1 MHFAV
6 RLGMR
11 DAFRTA
17 AGTDGVTSF
26 RRVTFWLAMKLP
38 KKFNIFNL
46 TKIFFVIGAF
56 CLLFL
61 PVDVSAKNLAEYH
74 AGVKSVEDSIQ
85 KLSASI
91 DDGIHE
97 GGAENIKF
105 EREIVADIRK
115 KIPVTEKIEWEGNSI
130 ETNNQW
136 LEAKLKAFEGESA
149 NAAARQ
155 IILTDIGERLSAIEE
170 KLEQIENPAAAANR
184 SKDEDKRKIS
194 EILRRAEYL
203 KPPPKEE
210 SAFQKLLKKIRQWL
224 NQKFPQPDIPEG
236 AFDGLQSLSFGFQML
251 LYAAVF
257 GFIAFLIYRF
267 APFIARKFRLREK
280 EDKGE
285 RIILGE
291 KLAANE
297 DAQSLFSEA
306 EEMARQGNLRGAIRK
321 GYIAL
326 LCELSDR
333 KIIGLAQHKTNRDY
347 LRDVRKKRELHQN
360 MNGLTNSFE
369 RHWYGFDDA
378 NENDWDEFK
387 QTYQKAVSS
396 K

>member
-1 MHFAV
+1 MNLSKTPNKTFN
-6 RLGMR
+6 
-11 DAFRTA
+11 FRQMLKMMA
-17 AGTDGVTSF
+17 LFG
-26 RRVTFWLAMKLP
+26 L
-38 KKFNIFNL
+38 
-46 TKIFFVIGAF
+46 F
-56 CLLFL
+56 CLLLL
-61 PVDVSAKNLAEYH
+61 PSAVFGRNLAEYR
-74 AGVKSVEDSIQ
+74 ASIKSVKVSMQ
-85 KLSASI
+85 KLITSI
-91 DDGIHE
+91 DQGVHE
-97 GGAENIKF
+97 GGAEDVKF
-105 EREIVADIRK
+105 EREIIADIRK
-115 KIPVTEKIEWEGNSI
+115 NLPVTEKIEWEGSSI

-136 LEAKLKAFEGESA
+136 LDENLKAFEDESA
-149 NAAARQ
+149 ETTKRK
-155 IILTDIGERLSAIEE
+155 IILNNISERLSAIEE
-170 KLEQIENPAAAANR
+170 KIEQTENPAANR

-194 EILRRAEYL
+194 EILRRVEYQ

-210 SAFQKLLKKIRQWL
+210 STFQKIIKKIRQWL
-224 NQKFPQPDIPEG
+224 ADQFPKPDIPDG

-267 APFIARKFRLREK
+267 APFLARKFRRGEK

-378 NENDWDEFK
+378 NETDWNEFK
-387 QTYQKAVSS
+387 QNYHKAVSS
-396 K
+396 EQN